1 MDRLRYRSASVGA
14 LVASVALAAPPALR
28 PRSASAA
35 EPEPAIAATM
45 SCERAAEPGRVRCAV
60 EARAVGG
67 RSISWADV
75 AIVELPEFAAALKG
89 RIGPGDATFRD
100 VATQKWAFG
109 LVARKGGE
117 GEARVRVRAVVCEPP
132 GDAAAPSCRPATLD
146 VRAKIVVG

>member
-1 MDRLRYRSASVGA
+1 MDPLRYRSACVGA
-14 LVASVALAAPPALR
+14 LFVAVALAASGAR
-28 PRSASAA
+28 AA
-35 EPEPAIAATM
+35 EPEPALAATM
-45 SCERAAEPGRVRCAV
+45 SCERASEPGRVRCAV
-60 EARAVGG
+60 EARAAGG

-117 GEARVRVRAVVCEPP
+117 GEARVRVRAVVCEPSA
-132 GDAAAPSCRPATLD
+132 GDAAAPKCLPATVE
-146 VRAKIVVG
+146 VRATIHVG